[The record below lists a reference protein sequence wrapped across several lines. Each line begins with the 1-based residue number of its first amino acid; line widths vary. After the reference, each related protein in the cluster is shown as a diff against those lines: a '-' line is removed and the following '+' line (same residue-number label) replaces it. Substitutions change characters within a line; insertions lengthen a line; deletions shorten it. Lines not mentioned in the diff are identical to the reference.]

1 METSKLYIQPSGA
14 PGARLPHAW
23 VTVDGRTVSTL
34 DLVRPE
40 GFTLLARVRGREWVD
55 AATAVADELGVPL
68 TALRVG
74 PGADVADVYRDVAA
88 RLGIGEAGAVLV
100 RPDQH
105 VAWRS
110 AGAAEDPR
118 ATLRDA
124 LTQVLAR

>member
-1 METSKLYIQPSGA
+1 M
-14 PGARLPHAW
+14 
-23 VTVDGRTVSTL
+23 STL